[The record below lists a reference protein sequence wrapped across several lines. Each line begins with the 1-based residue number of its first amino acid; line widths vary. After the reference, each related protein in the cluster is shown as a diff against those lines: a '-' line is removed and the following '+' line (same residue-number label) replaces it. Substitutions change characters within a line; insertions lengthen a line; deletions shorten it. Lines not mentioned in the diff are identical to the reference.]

1 MAAQALHRSQTALGA
16 SLRRMKAALGAPKAI
31 TATARKLALMIYR
44 ALKHGLHDVDP
55 GQDWYERQYHDKV
68 LKSLTR
74 KTLKLGY
81 QLVPTPPA
89 PPTGLR

>member
-55 GQDWYERQYHDKV
+55 GQDWYERQYHDRV
-68 LKSLTR
+68 LKSLTTR
-74 KTLKLGY
+74 ALKLGY
-81 QLVPTPPA
+81 RLVPTPPA
-89 PPTGLR
+89 PT

>member
-1 MAAQALHRSQTALGA
+1 MRMAAQALHRSQTALGA

-74 KTLKLGY
+74 KALKLGY

-89 PPTGLR
+89 PS